1 MFEVDYCDQAGA
13 QPPTAVG
20 SFSWSEA
27 APITARGAGASAPVS
42 ELPEAGRY
50 RTTSQA
56 AIGAKL
62 RRCERRS
69 WRRCCPRSPFAERC
83 HIAGDWLI
91 VDGKRTTY
99 RIHLGSGASQLAESG
114 RHLCIVPKGG
124 EDDLDF
130 LPSEGNPTLS
140 LILSKAMLLA
150 QDDRIEDPTILSQL
164 AV

>member
-1 MFEVDYCDQAGA
+1 LPRTVSG
-13 QPPTAVG
+13 PTA
-20 SFSWSEA
+20 A
-27 APITARGAGASAPVS
+27 LA
-42 ELPEAGRY
+42 LPCRCPNCPGAGRY
-50 RTTSQA
+50 RDNFASADRGEAQA
-56 AIGAKL
+56 LRKAFLETLLPSLAI
-62 RRCERRS
+62 
-69 WRRCCPRSPFAERC
+69 AERC

-164 AV
+164 AM